1 MRIKVVFASVWVFS
15 MLVLSGVSAYASSPL
30 VDAQWVKQNAGT
42 AGKVFLDLRS
52 KAAYLGGHVPGA
64 VHSSYS
70 GDKWRQKKGDVKGML
85 PSTGHLEKLIG
96 RLGID
101 NATHVVL
108 MHGGFSAV
116 ETGIATRIYWTFKVL
131 GHNEV
136 SILDGGVMAY
146 LADKSNPIEKGARK
160 PIAKTFKAHLNTSIL
175 ATSGE
180 VVDSIKAGD
189 VLLDSRPSDQ
199 HMGVNKSG
207 AITRTGTLP
216 GALSVPGRWV
226 TVNDRGTFRSLSAL
240 KKIYSARAVPE
251 NKNRI
256 VFCNTGHWASLGWF
270 VDSELLGNKQSK
282 VYDGSMAQ
290 WSRLSAPEHPMQIK
304 LNLQ

>member
-1 MRIKVVFASVWVFS
+1 MRNRIVFGVLMLLASFS
-15 MLVLSGVSAYASSPL
+15 VSVGTTYASSPL
-30 VDAQWVKQNAGT
+30 VNVAWVKQNIGRSDT
-42 AGKVFLDLRS
+42 AFIDLRS
-52 KAAYLGGHVPGA
+52 KVAYLGGHVPGA
-64 VHSSYS
+64 VHSSYK

-85 PSTGHLEKLIG
+85 PPSAYLEKLIG

-101 NATHVVL
+101 NDTHVVL
-108 MHGGFSAV
+108 MHGGYSAV
-116 ETGIATRIYWTFKVL
+116 ETGVATRVYWTFKVL
-131 GHNEV
+131 GHDNV
-136 SILDGGVMAY
+136 SILDGGMTAY
-146 LADKSNPIEKGARK
+146 LSDKSSRVEKVAQQ
-160 PIAKTFKAHLNTSIL
+160 PVVKTFKVHLNTKVL
-175 ATSGE
+175 ASSAE
-180 VVDSIKAGD
+180 VEDSIKAGGL
-189 VLLDSRPSDQ
+189 LLDSRPSDQ

-216 GALSVPGRWV
+216 GAVSVPGRWV
-226 TVNDRGTFRSLSAL
+226 TVNDKGTFRSLSAL
-240 KKIYSARAVPE
+240 KKIYSARAVSE

-290 WSRLSAPEHPMQIK
+290 WSRLTPENHPMEVK